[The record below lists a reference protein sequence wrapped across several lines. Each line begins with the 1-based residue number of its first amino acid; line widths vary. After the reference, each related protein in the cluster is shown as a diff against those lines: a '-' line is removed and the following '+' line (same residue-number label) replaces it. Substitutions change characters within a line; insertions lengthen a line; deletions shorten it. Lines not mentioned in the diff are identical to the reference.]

1 MKGQSPYTKD
11 LRLIGGGHSHVAVI
25 KQLGMKPIPGI
36 RTTLV
41 SHDTYTPYSG
51 MLPGLIAGHYSF
63 EDSHI
68 DLRKLCQW
76 AGIQFIRSEVLHLDP
91 IAKKIV
97 CHHYPSLRY
106 DLLSINIGSQPALD
120 AIKGANNHG
129 HAVKP
134 VKQFLQHWRQW
145 LTQVDASANAQH
157 IVVIGGGAAGVEIIL
172 AMHHRLRKETSIN
185 ARFTLICADENI
197 LISHNQRVQRFFQQH
212 MRSLDITII
221 NDKHVISTRNNQLLL
236 DDNNSLGYD
245 FAAWA
250 VNAGAQS
257 WPRESGLQCDK
268 KGFIQVDQYLRSISH
283 PDIFAVGDSAA
294 FTPTPLP
301 KAGVYAVRQGPILTR
316 NIYSTLKQHSLKP
329 LKPFKPQ
336 QRFLSLLST
345 GGRHAVASKGFFF
358 ASGKWVWYWKNHID
372 RTFMARFNPAPM
384 TVANSTKRSNS
395 TNNAEDTSMRCG
407 GCGAKVSSSI
417 LKNVLAE
424 LNIQPNKNI
433 VSTPGGIGDDAVIIN
448 PPPGMQWLQSVD
460 FFRSFIDDPYLL
472 GQIAAHHS
480 LGDIYAMG
488 GTPHSALVT
497 AIIPYSHPSIMQETL
512 LHIMQGILNTLHD
525 ENTALIGGHSGEGP
539 EMAIGL
545 TVNGTLAPD
554 SALTKS
560 GLKPGDNLILTKP
573 IGSGVLLAANM
584 TARCQG
590 DWLDQALTY
599 MLQSNRAAATILRT
613 AAAHGCTDITG
624 FGLLGH
630 LQEML
635 IASNCSAALTL
646 DAVPLMY
653 GAESC
658 SLQGVQST
666 LFSANK
672 QSSPCNNYTGQ
683 HPCYALLFD
692 PQTAGG
698 LLAGIP
704 SERTDECLQAL
715 KNAGYSAAQIG
726 TVKQH
731 NPDACITLIDS

>member
-1 MKGQSPYTKD
+1 MKGQSPYKKD

-25 KQLGMKPIPGI
+25 KQLGMKPIPGV

-76 AGIQFIRSEVLHLDP
+76 ADIQFIRSEVIQLDP

-106 DLLSINIGSQPALD
+106 DLLSINTGSQPALNTV
-120 AIKGANNHG
+120 KGAINHG
-129 HAVKP
+129 YAVKP

-145 LTQVDASANAQH
+145 LTQVDASKTAQH
-157 IVVIGGGAAGVEIIL
+157 IVVIGGGAAGVEIVL
-172 AMHHRLRKETSIN
+172 AMHHRLREKTSIN
-185 ARFTLICADENI
+185 ARFTLICADKNI
-197 LISHNQRVQRFFQQH
+197 LISHNQRVQNFFQQH
-212 MRSLDITII
+212 MRSLDVTII
-221 NDKHVISTRNNQLLL
+221 NGKQVLSTSENQLLF
-236 DDNNSLGYD
+236 DDNSTLDYD

-257 WPRESGLQCDK
+257 WPLESGLQCDS

-283 PDIFAVGDSAA
+283 PDIFAVGDCAA
-294 FTPTPLP
+294 FTPTLLP
-301 KAGVYAVRQGPILTR
+301 KAGVYAVRQGPILAN
-316 NIYSTLKQHSLKP
+316 NIYSTFKQQA

-336 QRFLSLLST
+336 QRFLSLLTT

-372 RTFMARFNPAPM
+372 RAFMARFNPAPM
-384 TVANSTKRSNS
+384 TLNND
-395 TNNAEDTSMRCG
+395 NAEDTAMRCG

-417 LKNVLAE
+417 LKDVLAE
-424 LNIQPNKNI
+424 LNIEPNKDI
-433 VSTPGGIGDDAVIIN
+433 ISEQGDDAAIIN
-448 PPPGMQWLQSVD
+448 PPSGMQWLQSVD
-460 FFRSFIDDPYLL
+460 FFRGFIDDPYLL
-472 GQIAAHHS
+472 GQIAAIHS

-497 AIIPYSHPSIMQETL
+497 AIIPYSHSSIMQETL
-512 LHIMQGILNTLHD
+512 LHLMRGVLKILNE
-525 ENTALIGGHSGEGP
+525 ENTALIGGHSGEGS
-539 EMAIGL
+539 EIAIGL
-545 TVNGTLAPD
+545 TVNGTLAPG
-554 SALTKS
+554 SALTKP
-560 GLKPGDNLILTKP
+560 GLKPGDHLILTKP

-584 TARCQG
+584 AARCQG
-590 DWLDQALTY
+590 DWLDQALAY
-599 MLQSNRAAATILRT
+599 MLQSNRAAATLFRSF
-613 AAAHGCTDITG
+613 AVRSCTDITG

-635 IASNCSAALTL
+635 IASKCSASITL
-646 DAVPLMY
+646 DNIPLMN

-666 LFSANK
+666 LFTANK
-672 QSSPCNNYTGQ
+672 ASSQCQNYTGQ

-698 LLAGIP
+698 LLAGVP
-704 SERTDECLQAL
+704 SEHTDECLQAL
-715 KNAGYSAAQIG
+715 KNAGYTAAQIG
-726 TVKQH
+726 TVHAH
-731 NPDACITLIDS
+731 NPDACITLIDT